1 MRGYFGLGQLSAT
14 DKTDILDQ
22 HKSVYNGYQTMQPQV
37 SNRQPLYVYDDAG
50 DKDGFVV
57 NNRGEIKK
65 YTNMGINEGVND
77 KNVCESCGGETNEG
91 KVCEQCSGGET
102 NEGKVCEQCGGE
114 TNEGKVCEQC
124 GGTGK
129 TNIQELGGMDDGHP
143 RFGNKKF
150 PNKMSPE
157 EIDDLLRGDEEDYK
171 DRSMYNPYYGDKKFN
186 FGDEDDNDDEDV
198 DYIKLD
204 EDDDCELEENEW
216 GAYDFESNGPN
227 SGYNVNELEDNTIN
241 SYEPMQSAFDDDD
254 EDNDD
259 DEDDDDDY
267 DDDDD
272 DDDYD
277 EDDGSEGSETVPSFS
292 LNRDMDTGEDLAPS
306 FDSDGNFLGMVKPN
320 RDGMEV
326 DDDDLKES
334 FFIQKNKI
342 TEMFNR
348 FNKYN

>member
-91 KVCEQCSGGET
+91 KVCEECSGGMYE
-102 NEGKVCEQCGGE
+102 EQMCESCGGE
-114 TNEGKVCEQC
+114 TNEGNVCEEC

-157 EIDDLLRGDEEDYK
+157 EIDDLLRGDEEDYNDEEDYK
-171 DRSMYNPYYGDKKFN
+171 DRSMHNPYYGNKNFN
-186 FGDEDDNDDEDV
+186 FGDEDEDV

-204 EDDDCELEENEW
+204 EDYEYDDCELEENEW

-254 EDNDD
+254 DMDD
-259 DEDDDDDY
+259 
-267 DDDDD
+267 
-272 DDDYD
+272 
-277 EDDGSEGSETVPSFS
+277 GSETVPSFNPS
-292 LNRDMDTGEDLAPS
+292 GEY
-306 FDSDGNFLGMVKPN
+306 LGMVEPN
-320 RDGMEV
+320 GDMEI
-326 DDDDLKES
+326 DDDLKES

>member
-91 KVCEQCSGGET
+91 KVCEECSGGMYE
-102 NEGKVCEQCGGE
+102 EQMCESCGGE
-114 TNEGKVCEQC
+114 TNEGKLCEEC

-129 TNIQELGGMDDGHP
+129 KNIQELGGMDDGHP

-157 EIDDLLRGDEEDYK
+157 EIDDLLRGDEDDYNDEEDYK
-171 DRSMYNPYYGDKKFN
+171 DQSMYSPYYGDKNFN
-186 FGDEDDNDDEDV
+186 FDDEDDNDSADKDDGGDED
-198 DYIKLD
+198 
-204 EDDDCELEENEW
+204 ED
-216 GAYDFESNGPN
+216 
-227 SGYNVNELEDNTIN
+227 
-241 SYEPMQSAFDDDD
+241 
-254 EDNDD
+254 
-259 DEDDDDDY
+259 
-267 DDDDD
+267 
-272 DDDYD
+272 
-277 EDDGSEGSETVPSFS
+277 
-292 LNRDMDTGEDLAPS
+292 
-306 FDSDGNFLGMVKPN
+306 
-320 RDGMEV
+320 
-326 DDDDLKES
+326 
-334 FFIQKNKI
+334 
-342 TEMFNR
+342 
-348 FNKYN
+348 